1 MCHKILLDA
10 RFGALGLKVDR
21 DLAQKTQEARCRFC
35 GERLDVA
42 NYPRKPRRVP
52 RGADPDFALRL
63 SFCCAKDGCRRRA
76 TPPSVRFLGPKVY
89 LGVIVVLITALRQGL
104 RPPSVRKL
112 KAALGVDRRT
122 LQRWQRWWR
131 EIFSR
136 SCFWAKTR
144 AQLHPACEEGAV
156 LPRAIIVDAYAIDD
170 AYLDASED
178 EPSENDALVRCLR
191 FLAPAGA
198 DLALC
203 EHAHLWPT

>member
-1 MCHKILLDA
+1 MCHKILSDA
-10 RFGALGLKVDR
+10 RFAALLLSVDR
-21 DLAQKTQEARCRFC
+21 DLADTTQAARCRFC

-42 NYPRKPRRVP
+42 NYPRKPRGVP
-52 RGADPDFALRL
+52 RGGDASFAVRFSL
-63 SFCCAKDGCRRRA
+63 CCAKDGCRRRA

-89 LGVIVVLITALRQGL
+89 LGVIVVLITALRQGI

-131 EIFSR
+131 ELFSR
-136 SCFWAKTR
+136 SRFWTTTR
-144 AQLHPACEEGAV
+144 VQLYPLCKDGAV
-156 LPRAIIVDAYAIDD
+156 LPRAVVDAYALDD
-170 AYLDASED
+170 ACFAAPGDELGED
-178 EPSENDALVRCLR
+178 CALLRCLR

-203 EHAHLWPT
+203 EHARLWPT